1 MKVAMVEDH
10 VLLQELLASLLDDV
24 DNVELIG
31 KFNNGKDFLE
41 SLNETRPDLVLMD
54 IMLPELDGITCTRL
68 LKERLPDTKVLVLT
82 VLTDHE
88 KMVRAIEAGASGYV
102 TKTSGIMRVLEAIR
116 AILSGES
123 YIDPCITNELKRNSN
138 AIFKEANKIKVKKN
152 DRQARFITD
161 PLVIKKI
168 MSLTSREKEIMRLI
182 GMGEKNGHIA
192 EKLYISENTV
202 KVHISNI
209 RRKLKIKARMDLVLH
224 ARSAFDETENLPGF
238 QTV

>member
-31 KFNNGKDFLE
+31 KFNNGKDLLE

-68 LKERLPDTKVLVLT
+68 LKEKFPDTKVLVLT
-82 VLTDHE
+82 VLADHE

-123 YIDPCITNELKRNSN
+123 YIDPAIANDLKRKSD
-138 AIFKEANKIKVKKN
+138 AVFKEVNKITVNKN

-161 PLVIKKI
+161 PLVVKKI

-182 GMGEKNGHIA
+182 GLGRKNGHIA
-192 EKLYISENTV
+192 VALDISENTV

-209 RRKLKIKARMDLVLH
+209 RRKLKIKSRMDLALH
-224 ARSAFDETENLPGF
+224 ARSAFDETESLPGL
-238 QTV
+238 QTL